1 MNHAPGSM
9 ANATPVSPVVVDGRL
24 RVEFTALKD
33 ITPGE
38 KIVWDYGVRGVC
50 GVHGEPLALQN
61 LANSKTALIDIHG
74 CLKQFCAEN

>member
-9 ANATPVSPVVVDGRL
+9 ANDTLVSPLVVDSRL
-24 RVEFTALKD
+24 RVEFNATKD

-38 KIVWDYGVRGVC
+38 KIVWDYGVRGVR
-50 GVHGEPLALQN
+50 GIRSEPLALQN
-61 LANSKTALIDIHG
+61 LANSETMLIDIHG